1 MNSIRS
7 FSRYGK
13 IVWAPAANVL
23 EGITTFASQEVE
35 GVTYVQVYSAAVQDY
50 NFTLPESLIS

>member
-13 IVWAPAANVL
+13 IVWAPATSAL
-23 EGITTFASQEVE
+23 EGATVFASQEVE
-35 GVTYVQVYSAAVQDY
+35 GVTYVQVYSAAVQNY
-50 NFTLPESLIS
+50 NFTLPDSLIS